1 MYTVEFEKDASVVTS
16 LDETGRYEDVEMVI
30 SDDDTVYLRQYE
42 TSLNEHQIIYISYQQ
57 LLDLESIQ
65 LRVIMRQKLYV
76 LALPLILLILGTYH
90 IIKVLELLAILIQQI
105 TF

>member
-57 LLDLESIQ
+57 LLDLVTSLNSTEGAFYA
-65 LRVIMRQKLYV
+65 KLTG
-76 LALPLILLILGTYH
+76 GTLH
-90 IIKVLELLAILIQQI
+90 D
-105 TF
+105 T